1 MRTRLA
7 VSLITVLALTLAVLG
22 FSGGA
27 ASAQESTG
35 FLVEA
40 PCGHNSMVNGC
51 TKGPLSGQATDITP
65 KSGTITPSAHAAPKS
80 LAYTGTETTVAAL
93 GGVTLL
99 AAGAMVLNTRR
110 KVEGFAS

>member
-7 VSLITVLALTLAVLG
+7 VSLVTVLALTLAVLG
-22 FSGGA
+22 FSGGT

-65 KSGTITPSAHAAPKS
+65 KLASAPSSAAHAAPES
-80 LAYTGTETTVAAL
+80 LAYTGVETTVAAV

-110 KVEGFAS
+110 KVEGLI